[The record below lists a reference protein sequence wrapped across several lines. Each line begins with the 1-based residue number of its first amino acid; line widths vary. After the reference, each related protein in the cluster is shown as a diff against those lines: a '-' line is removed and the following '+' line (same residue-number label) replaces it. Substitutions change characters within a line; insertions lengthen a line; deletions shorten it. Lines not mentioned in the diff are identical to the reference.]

1 MVSVP
6 EWTRRVPTA
15 IPARGAIPL
24 SDSVALRSPLR
35 RTTVVR
41 IVLAGLL
48 LLLTAFAVW
57 RASAL
62 SPRSLPFL
70 ERRTTT
76 IVVLDQSKSI
86 YVGAYRRIA
95 SLLKALVAADAPVGL
110 VAFSDT
116 AYEMMP
122 PGTHGSELAP
132 MLRFYTQGRPG
143 ETDLDP
149 VTRFPNAPWNDVFSG
164 GTKISAGIDLARSIA
179 QRDNLRHATIL
190 LASDLETASEDEPA
204 LAQALL
210 LATQDPKIDVK
221 VLPLFPILDD
231 LQFFKKFLP
240 STAFIT
246 PSQLHLAA
254 ASPAR
259 NRLLVSSPWPL
270 VVAGALL
277 LFALAANEL
286 ACARVLVVRP
296 REAVS

>member
-1 MVSVP
+1 MVTAP
-6 EWTRRVPTA
+6 EWARRMPLA
-15 IPARGAIPL
+15 IPARDAIPV

-35 RTTVVR
+35 RTTLVR
-41 IVLAGLL
+41 IVLAALL

-57 RASAL
+57 RAAAL

-86 YVGAYRRIA
+86 YVAAYRRIA
-95 SLLKALVAADAPVGL
+95 SLLRVLVDADAPVGL

-149 VTRFPNAPWNDVFSG
+149 VTQFPNSPWNDVFSG

-179 QRDNLRHATIL
+179 HRDHVRHATIL
-190 LASDLETASEDEPA
+190 LASDLETAGQDEPA

-210 LATQDPKIDVK
+210 LATHDRTVDVK
-221 VLPLFPILDD
+221 VLPLFPIADD
-231 LQFFKKFLP
+231 LQFFQKFLP
-240 STAFIT
+240 PSAFIK
-246 PSQLHLAA
+246 PSELHTAA
-254 ASPAR
+254 ASPTR
-259 NRLLVSSPWPL
+259 YRLLVASPWPL
-270 VVAGALL
+270 VVIGALL
-277 LFALAANEL
+277 LLALAVNEL
-286 ACARVLVVRP
+286 ACARLLVVRP
-296 REAVS
+296 REAAS